1 MTKVCARISHIV
13 VLLLRFL
20 VLTPPRHIPCCT
32 GRVSRRSLLYSM
44 SCDPETDSH
53 PIGAGEAPVFAAE
66 FCRQPGHEHIV
77 AVSDEEGL
85 VTVLDTNRSRQ
96 SQAAEGRRDWRAH
109 YNAIFALAWV
119 PGQQR
124 LLTAS
129 GDQTCRLFD
138 VQTQV
143 ELRAFH
149 GHRGSVKAVA
159 SLDAHVFA
167 SGARDGTVCIWDA
180 RLTQE
185 RPVTML
191 ADVHAPPAGA
201 ALKRRRSG
209 HPTPASV
216 SSILFL
222 GEDVA
227 SAKLVSA
234 GATDGAIKLW
244 DMRALATSGGGG
256 GGGGRGRGSRGGRG
270 KAEVGCSSS
279 SSSLHTSS
287 SASGKGAPSPLVTLH
302 PPCGSHARARG
313 IVSLSADVTG
323 TRLLAASTNSKIYV
337 YDTRWHVKS
346 THHPTGGSL
355 EEHVLS
361 FGGHA
366 VDSFYVKTTFSP
378 DGHFIASGSS
388 DGGLYVWEV
397 ARPELPP
404 FVYWGHKSE
413 VTAVAWRSDDWS
425 TLVSASDDMS
435 ARVWRVDR
443 ERGPS
448 LNADAPYPLL
458 RHPSGRPML
467 DPTGIPATGDETVA
481 AAAAGADELFE
492 GAGRRE
498 SLPPF
503 TPQTLP
509 QPLLQPPMELGPPLP
524 PPSLFSPLP
533 ALEGTEDARSAAVGT
548 DDAPPA
554 AAVAP
559 ARNSLRGWLL
569 STSPGGASSSGR

>member
-1 MTKVCARISHIV
+1 M
-13 VLLLRFL
+13 
-20 VLTPPRHIPCCT
+20 
-32 GRVSRRSLLYSM
+32 LYSM

-53 PIGAGEAPVFAAE
+53 PIGTGEAPVFAAE
-66 FCRQPGHEHIV
+66 FCRQPGYEHIV

-138 VQTQV
+138 VQTQM
-143 ELRAFH
+143 ELRSFH

-180 RLTQE
+180 RLTQD

-222 GEDVA
+222 GTDVA

-256 GGGGRGRGSRGGRG
+256 GGGGSGGGGGRGRGSRGGRG
-270 KAEVGCSSS
+270 KAEAGGSSVGPSSS

-287 SASGKGAPSPLVTLH
+287 SASCRGAPSPLVTLH
-302 PPCGSHARARG
+302 PPCCSHARARG
-313 IVSLSADVTG
+313 IVSLSADITG

-346 THHPTGGSL
+346 TRHSTGGSL

-397 ARPELPP
+397 ARPELAP

-413 VTAVAWRSDDWS
+413 VTAVAWRPDDWS

-443 ERGPS
+443 KRGPL
-448 LNADAPYPLL
+448 LNADAPYPSSKG
-458 RHPSGRPML
+458 PSGRPML
-467 DPTGIPATGDETVA
+467 DLTLSPCGDETVA
-481 AAAAGADELFE
+481 ADEVTE
-492 GAGRRE
+492 GSDGAGRRE
-498 SLPPF
+498 SLPPFTPPF

-509 QPLLQPPMELGPPLP
+509 QPLLQPPANMETLGPPLP

-533 ALEGTEDARSAAVGT
+533 ALEGTDDAQSAAVGT
-548 DDAPPA
+548 DDAAHGTWAAVAGAQDGAPIASPA

-559 ARNSLRGWLL
+559 ARNTLRGWLL
-569 STSPGGASSSGR
+569 SATSPPGGPSSGR